1 MMDMKGLKLF
11 RDQIWQAVEAE
22 KIPGAVLLAGR
33 NGETLLHEACGWAQ
47 LLPTREPM
55 TKDTLFDI
63 ASLSKMTGTW
73 PAILKLLQDGAYTP
87 GCRRC

>member
-1 MMDMKGLKLF
+1 MIDMKGLRAFK
-11 RDQIWQAVEAE
+11 DSIWQAVEAE
-22 KIPGAVLLAGR
+22 QIPGAVMLAGR
-33 NGETLLHEACGWAQ
+33 NGETLLHEACGYAQ

-73 PAILKLLQDGAYTP
+73 PGIMKLLQDGTYTLHS
-87 GCRRC
+87 